1 MRHGPELRISGTVTT
16 VNADTSVVIT
26 QDREES
32 QDKDTMVAARTV
44 TITEADTA
52 SDPTTGPGDRWV
64 VGEKVEVCVR
74 SLGGA

>member
-1 MRHGPELRISGTVTT
+1 MRNGPEIRISGTVTV

-32 QDKDTMVAARTV
+32 QDLNTQAAARTV
-44 TITEADTA
+44 TITEADTSGLTA
-52 SDPTTGPGDRWV
+52 TGDRWV
-64 VGEKVEVCVR
+64 VGEKVEVLVR